1 MRVAF
6 LPLVVRLPMSCR
18 YPCDWTDKLFL
29 NYRYIISS
37 WHGVFWDPA
46 KPLMLLTAVV
56 AAGAASHA

>member
-1 MRVAF
+1 
-6 LPLVVRLPMSCR
+6 
-18 YPCDWTDKLFL
+18 L

-37 WHGVFWDPA
+37 WQGVFWDPA